1 MLFFKFSF
9 FPGKEPNF
17 VLYYC
22 FFLIFCGHGAVAT
35 SFLLRTLLISV
46 YLRYTVLTSALIPQN
61 LRALL
66 CRWWRCTV
74 KTFHFRRTW
83 ILKRVCMGKSCYHWL
98 AMRLFRYVNQV
109 YSVLFTC
116 HYFLLAFVFIETHF
130 QSAIFHFSFI
140 NIFLLTPVPD

>member
-1 MLFFKFSF
+1 MFFKFSF
-9 FPGKEPNF
+9 FPGEELNF

-22 FFLIFCGHGAVAT
+22 FFLLLFCGHGAVA
-35 SFLLRTLLISV
+35 SSLLLRTLLISV

-83 ILKRVCMGKSCYHWL
+83 ILKRVCTGKSCYHWL

-109 YSVLFTC
+109 CSVLFR
-116 HYFLLAFVFIETHF
+116 FFLAFVFI
-130 QSAIFHFSFI
+130 
-140 NIFLLTPVPD
+140 